1 MAAVLQ
7 PASRESLAALT
18 ERLDSW
24 TDSASARDLTTTAD
38 ELFAV
43 ARFLDSERSVR
54 RLLADASS
62 PEDARADLVRRLFG
76 SQLSQPTVDLVS
88 ELARKRWSTARDIVT
103 GAEGLARRTAIA
115 IADRNGSLDEVEDQL
130 FRFGRVVA
138 REPQLASL
146 LGDAARPVEGRVQLL
161 DSVLGEKVYPVTAT
175 LLREAVRLPRS
186 RHLDVVAEE
195 LAELAAARRDR
206 SVAKVRTPVEL
217 SSEQETTL
225 AETLGRMYGRTIS
238 LQVEL
243 DRSLLGGLVV
253 QVGGEVIDGS
263 VAGRLAAARR
273 SLPS

>member
-76 SQLSQPTVDLVS
+76 SQLSQPTADLVS

-103 GAEGLARRTAIA
+103 GAEGLARRAAIA

-130 FRFGRVVA
+130 FRFGRIVA

-146 LGDAARPVEGRVQLL
+146 LGDTARPVEGRVQLL

-217 SSEQETTL
+217 SSEQETKL

>member
-62 PEDARADLVRRLFG
+62 PEDARVDLVRRLFG
-76 SQLSQPTVDLVS
+76 SQLSQPTAELVS
-88 ELARKRWSTARDIVT
+88 ELVRKRWSTARDIVT
-103 GAEGLARRTAIA
+103 GAEGLARRAAIA

-130 FRFGRVVA
+130 FRFGRIVA

-146 LGDAARPVEGRVQLL
+146 LGDTARPVEGRVQLL
-161 DSVLGEKVYPVTAT
+161 DSVLGDKVYPVTAT

-217 SSEQETTL
+217 SSEQETKL

>member
-62 PEDARADLVRRLFG
+62 PEHARADLVRRLFG

-88 ELARKRWSTARDIVT
+88 ELAGKRWSTPRDIVT

-130 FRFGRVVA
+130 FRFGRIVA

>member
-62 PEDARADLVRRLFG
+62 PEDARVDLVRRLFG
-76 SQLSQPTVDLVS
+76 SQLSQPTAELVS
-88 ELARKRWSTARDIVT
+88 ELVRKRWSTARDIVT
-103 GAEGLARRTAIA
+103 GAEGLARRAAIA

-130 FRFGRVVA
+130 FRFGRIVA

-146 LGDAARPVEGRVQLL
+146 LGDTARPVEGRVRLL
-161 DSVLGEKVYPVTAT
+161 DSVLGDKVYPVTAT

-217 SSEQETTL
+217 SSEQETKL

>member
-1 MAAVLQ
+1 MARVLQ
-7 PASRESLAALT
+7 PATREALTALT
-18 ERLDSW
+18 ERLDAYADG
-24 TDSASARDLTTTAD
+24 TSARELTATAD

-43 ARFLDSERSVR
+43 ARFLDGERPVQ

-62 PEDARADLVRRLFG
+62 PAESRVELVRSLLGR
-76 SQLSQPTVDLVS
+76 QLSEPTLDLVS
-88 ELARKRWSTARDIVT
+88 ELVRKRWSASRDVVTA
-103 GAEGLARRTAIA
+103 AETLGRQATVAVA
-115 IADRNGSLDEVEDQL
+115 ERNGSLDEVEDQL
-130 FRFGRVVA
+130 FRFGRI
-138 REPQLASL
+138 LASEPEL
-146 LGDAARPVEGRVQLL
+146 NGLLADTTRPVDGRVELLDRVLGDR
-161 DSVLGEKVYPVTAT
+161 VYPVTAS
-175 LLREAVRLPRS
+175 LLRQTVRMPRG

-217 SSEQETTL
+217 TSQQESTL
-225 AETLGRMYGRTIS
+225 ADTLGRIYGRQIS

-243 DRSLLGGLVV
+243 DRDLLGGLVV

>member
-62 PEDARADLVRRLFG
+62 PEDARADLVRRLLG

-88 ELARKRWSTARDIVT
+88 ELAGKRWSTPRDIVT

-130 FRFGRVVA
+130 FRFGRIVA

>member
-18 ERLDSW
+18 EQLDSW

-88 ELARKRWSTARDIVT
+88 ELAGKRWSTPRDIVT

>member
-62 PEDARADLVRRLFG
+62 PEDARVDLVRRLFG
-76 SQLSQPTVDLVS
+76 SQLSQSTVDLVS
-88 ELARKRWSTARDIVT
+88 ELVRKRWSTARDIVT
-103 GAEGLARRTAIA
+103 GAEGLARRAAIA

-130 FRFGRVVA
+130 FRFGRIVA

-146 LGDAARPVEGRVQLL
+146 LGDTARPVEGRVQLL
-161 DSVLGEKVYPVTAT
+161 DSVLGDKVYPVTAT
-175 LLREAVRLPRS
+175 LLREAIRLPRS

-217 SSEQETTL
+217 SSEQETKL

>member
-24 TDSASARDLTTTAD
+24 TDSASARDLTTIAD

-88 ELARKRWSTARDIVT
+88 ELARKRWSKARDIVT

-130 FRFGRVVA
+130 FRFGRIVA

-146 LGDAARPVEGRVQLL
+146 LGDGARPVEGRVQLL

-217 SSEQETTL
+217 SSEQETKL

>member
-43 ARFLDSERSVR
+43 ARFLDFERSVR

-62 PEDARADLVRRLFG
+62 PEDARVDLVRRLFG

-88 ELARKRWSTARDIVT
+88 ELVRKRWSTARDIVT
-103 GAEGLARRTAIA
+103 GAEGLARRAAIA

-130 FRFGRVVA
+130 FRFGRIVA

-146 LGDAARPVEGRVQLL
+146 LGDTARPVEGRVQLL
-161 DSVLGEKVYPVTAT
+161 DSVLGDKVYPVTAT

-217 SSEQETTL
+217 SSEQETKL

>member
-88 ELARKRWSTARDIVT
+88 ELAGKRWSTPRDIVT

-217 SSEQETTL
+217 SSEQETKL